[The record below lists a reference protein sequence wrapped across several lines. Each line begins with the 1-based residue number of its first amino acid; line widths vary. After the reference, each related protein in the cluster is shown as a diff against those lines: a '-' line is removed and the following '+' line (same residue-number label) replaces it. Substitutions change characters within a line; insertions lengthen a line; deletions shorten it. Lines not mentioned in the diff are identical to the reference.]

1 MTSTRTCETR
11 VRSGALRS
19 AHDVAEGGLA
29 VALAECCIAG
39 AIGASVKLPAGV
51 DPFAEAPG
59 QAFVV
64 SGDEHAVAGFRVIGR
79 VGGDELEIDGALA
92 VPIAELSSAWND
104 GLSPFV

>member
-1 MTSTRTCETR
+1 MTSHEDVRNR
-11 VRSGALRS
+11 VRSGALHS

-29 VALAECCIAG
+29 VAVAECCIAG

-64 SGDEHAVAGFRVIGR
+64 SGDETR
-79 VGGDELEIDGALA
+79 
-92 VPIAELSSAWND
+92 
-104 GLSPFV
+104 SPVFG